1 MAVHDGR
8 EPPVVRVIPASD
20 ASAAR
25 TVRKFFGDSRMSSTV
40 VGSRRQESLSVN
52 DHVAVAGMGLMGK
65 SIVSC
70 LVSCGHRK
78 VSAITRDLGR
88 THEIKTE
95 VHRNLHAM
103 KDLGLITVN
112 PGRLMERLEV
122 TNYDS
127 DRRLDDCALAIESG
141 PESVEKKQ
149 AIISLLENMLPDDA
163 VIGINT
169 SSLRIS
175 DIQSKARH
183 PERVVGTHFAEP
195 AYSTYFL
202 EVTCGD
208 KTSPDVAQR
217 MVELAETYW
226 RKEPCLLRMDIP
238 GGIANRLMYAMM
250 IEAAFLVDRGVA
262 SPEHVDRAFRNDTGS
277 WSAIAGPF
285 RWIDMTGG
293 ELYARIMKS
302 LMPELRPGES
312 LPQCMQ
318 DLIIRRVGGIKDGK
332 GFYPYQPDDFSKWM
346 EVLTKATHSM
356 QMSARGYLREVVRD
370 DRDDA
375 QLEGE

>member
-1 MAVHDGR
+1 
-8 EPPVVRVIPASD
+8 
-20 ASAAR
+20 
-25 TVRKFFGDSRMSSTV
+25 MSSTADA
-40 VGSRRQESLSVN
+40 RDLDALTVN

-78 VSAITRDLGR
+78 VSAVTRDLSR
-88 THEIKTE
+88 TEEVRHE
-95 VHRNLHAM
+95 VRRNLHAM

-112 PGRLMERLEV
+112 PERLMERLEV
-122 TNYDS
+122 INYDAGS
-127 DRRLDDCALAIESG
+127 RLADCALVIESG
-141 PESVEKKQ
+141 PENVAKKQ
-149 AIISLLENMLPDDA
+149 EIIHLLEGALSDSA
-163 VIGINT
+163 VIGSNT

-175 DIQSKARH
+175 DIQAKARR

-202 EVTCGD
+202 EVTCGE
-208 KTSPDVAQR
+208 KTSVDVAQR
-217 MVELAETYW
+217 VVDVAESFW
-226 RKEPCLLRMDIP
+226 RKEPCLLRADIP
-238 GGIANRLMYAMM
+238 GGVANRLMYAMM
-250 IEAAFLVDRGVA
+250 IEAALLVDRGVA

-293 ELYARIMKS
+293 ELYARIMKD
-302 LMPELRPGES
+302 LMRELRPGQP

-318 DLIIRRVGGIKDGK
+318 TLIDRNVKGIKDGQ
-332 GFYPYQPDDFSKWM
+332 GFYNYRPDDFKRWM
-346 EVLTKATHSM
+346 EVLTKATHNT

-370 DRDDA
+370 EQDETP
-375 QLEGE
+375 LGEKDK

>member
-1 MAVHDGR
+1 
-8 EPPVVRVIPASD
+8 
-20 ASAAR
+20 
-25 TVRKFFGDSRMSSTV
+25 MSSTV
-40 VGSRRQESLSVN
+40 GAPQPEPLSVS

-65 SIVSC
+65 SIVSA

-78 VSAITRDLGR
+78 VSAVTRDLGR
-88 THEIKTE
+88 KHEIKDE

-103 KDLGLITVN
+103 RDLGLITVN
-112 PGRLMERLEV
+112 PDRLIERLDV
-122 TNYDS
+122 LNYDS
-127 DRRLDDCALAIESG
+127 VGGLADCRLAIESG
-141 PESVEKKQ
+141 PENVAKKQ
-149 AIISLLENMLPDDA
+149 EVIRLLESILPDDA
-163 VIGINT
+163 VIGSNT
-169 SSLRIS
+169 SSLRIT
-175 DIQSKARH
+175 DIQTKARH

-202 EVTCGD
+202 EVTCGE

-217 MVELAETYW
+217 VVDLAESYW
-226 RKEPCLLRMDIP
+226 RKEPCLLRVDIP

-262 SPEHVDRAFRNDTGS
+262 SPQHVDRAFRNDTGS

-293 ELYARIMKS
+293 ELYARIMKD
-302 LMPELRPGES
+302 MMRELRPGQA

-318 DLIIRRVGGIKDGK
+318 ELIDNNVRGIKDGR
-332 GFYPYQPDDFSKWM
+332 GFYAYRPDDFKRWM
-346 EVLTKATHSM
+346 EVLTKATHNM

-370 DRDDA
+370 EREDSHLDGKD
-375 QLEGE
+375 Q